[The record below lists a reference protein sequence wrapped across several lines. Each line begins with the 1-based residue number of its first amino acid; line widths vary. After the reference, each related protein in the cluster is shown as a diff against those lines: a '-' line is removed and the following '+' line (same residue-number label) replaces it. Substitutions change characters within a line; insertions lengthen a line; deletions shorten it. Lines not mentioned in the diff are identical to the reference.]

1 MRRLKKKIFLST
13 FGASVALLGVV
24 RWAFPGVTG
33 RVPDDA
39 VVCCLDEEVEPVAD
53 TLRSDTLP
61 HIGTQRVY
69 NRVTGVYSYEKCFSD
84 LQEVQ
89 IVAAE
94 QWGVPPIRN
103 RQEAEHRKDELVYV
117 GMSPYYDVDSRMT
130 QSIPYLVP
138 RAGLLLRHIGRTFM
152 DSLDMKGIPL
162 HRIIVSSVL
171 RTEEDVERLRRYNSN
186 ASEQSCHRY
195 GTTFDIAYNRYNP
208 VYDPAG
214 PKRRT
219 VRDDTLK
226 WVLSEVLRDCRAQG
240 RCYVKHERKQG
251 CFHITVR

>member
-24 RWAFPGVTG
+24 RWALPGGTG

-39 VVCCLDEEVEPVAD
+39 VGCCLVAEVGGGA
-53 TLRSDTLP
+53 
-61 HIGTQRVY
+61 GQRVY